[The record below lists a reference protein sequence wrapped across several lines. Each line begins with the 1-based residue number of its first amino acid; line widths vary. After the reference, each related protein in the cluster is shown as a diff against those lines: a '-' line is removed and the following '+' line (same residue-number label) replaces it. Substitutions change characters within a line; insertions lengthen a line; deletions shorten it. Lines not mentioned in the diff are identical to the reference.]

1 MSKVNKKKPYT
12 AAIVFGIASVGA
24 YLLLFSNLGWV
35 MDKYTMGGWYAALP
49 VGTAFVFSF
58 IHGAFASNVLES
70 LGLTA
75 KKH

>member
-1 MSKVNKKKPYT
+1 MSTGKKKPYV
-12 AAIVFGIASVGA
+12 AAVIFGIASVGA
-24 YLLLFSNLGWV
+24 YLLLFSNLDWV
-35 MDKYTMGGWYAALP
+35 MENYTMGGWYAALP

-58 IHGAFASNVLES
+58 VHGAFASNVLDS